1 MPEMLYVRPS
11 IAECSHGWWLESMTV
26 LGYCITIF
34 PLCVHAFGLNIF
46 QTNYSQTSVVRT

>member
-1 MPEMLYVRPS
+1 MPEMLYVKPS

-34 PLCVHAFGLNIF
+34 PQCIFVFNYGLMG
-46 QTNYSQTSVVRT
+46 